1 MSSQRRS
8 LVCHI
13 ARQLAGAVNTQLNS
27 IAGAQNERAGIL
39 ESPGDVG
46 DTEIRA
52 QSKLRTRDPHINRN
66 YHLMILAMKSERAG
80 YLDLRIAL
88 HLDTPL
94 DLMGSKSNLRV
105 RLTLEYLSMHFC
117 IAPAISAFTAGRVHQ
132 EQTRGFSS

>member
-13 ARQLAGAVNTQLNS
+13 ARQLAAGVNAQLNG

-46 DTEIRA
+46 DSEIRV
-52 QSKLRTRDPHINRN
+52 QSKVRARDPHVNWN
-66 YHLMILAMKSERAG
+66 YHLVIPAVKTERAFH
-80 YLDLRIAL
+80 LDLRIAL
-88 HLDTPL
+88 RQHTPI
-94 DLMGSKSNLRV
+94 DLKRSKSNLRV

-117 IAPAISAFTAGRVHQ
+117 ISPA
-132 EQTRGFSS
+132 